1 MDTRLDSH
9 KKVLGILYV
18 ISGTLT
24 ILCMLMLNAFLSI
37 VFSFAADE
45 MDSGDQKVMEM
56 IQPFIQYIAVFVIL
70 IFSVPTLLAG
80 IGLLTRK
87 SWAVLLALIMGCL
100 KLFSFP
106 IGTAMGIY
114 AIWIFSEDQ
123 KLKNEAQEK

>member
-37 VFSFAADE
+37 VFSFATDE
-45 MDSGDQKVMEM
+45 MDSGDQKAMEM
-56 IQPFIQYIAVFVIL
+56 IQPFIQYIAVFVIVL
-70 IFSVPTLLAG
+70 FSVPTLLAG

-123 KLKNEAQEK
+123 KLKNNPEGK